1 VWEFCTNSQFHFPAY
16 CIQQCHSSARK
27 LLLLCSIT
35 QDDDITPIMPHFC
48 SIVDLVC
55 QAKGWL
61 DEETKSIASTPF
73 ETDASVW
80 GALLVAC

>member
-1 VWEFCTNSQFHFPAY
+1 M
-16 CIQQCHSSARK
+16 
-27 LLLLCSIT
+27 CSIT